1 MSLLLLCYISLLSTG
16 KDCRYRPT
24 GIPTRI
30 YHVEVVADVVPL
42 CGEKEAP

>member
-1 MSLLLLCYISLLSTG
+1 MSLLLLRYISILSTG

-24 GIPTRI
+24 GIPARI
-30 YHVEVVADVVPL
+30 CHVEVVAEVVPL